1 MDLQLTGK
9 RALVTGST
17 LGIGF
22 ATAMALAREGA
33 FVILNGHSQPHMDE
47 AIKKIRDTDP
57 MVDIKGV
64 TADLSGAD
72 GVSKLINEVSRL
84 DILVNN
90 MGIYNPKP
98 FEDISDDEWFQI
110 FETNVMSG
118 VRLTRHYLPGMKERN
133 WGRIIFISSE
143 SGMSIPPDLIHYGVT
158 KAAYLTMSR
167 GLAEDMSDTGVTVN
181 TVLPGPTHTEG
192 ISEYIRKLADEKHI
206 SRDRLEKEF
215 FQIARPHS
223 SIKRFLEPEE
233 VASLIL
239 YICSPL
245 SSATNGASLRV
256 DGGLVGSG
264 F

>member
-33 FVILNGHSQPHMDE
+33 FVILNGHSQPHMDD

-57 MVDIKGV
+57 TVDIKGV

-90 MGIYNPKP
+90 MGIYSPKP
-98 FEDISDDEWFQI
+98 FEDISDEEWFQI

-143 SGMSIPPDLIHYGVT
+143 SGMSIPPDLIHYGMT
-158 KAAYLTMSR
+158 KAAYLTISR
-167 GLAEDMSDTGVTVN
+167 GLAEDMSGTGVTVN

>member
-33 FVILNGHSQPHMDE
+33 FVILNGHSQPHMD
-47 AIKKIRDTDP
+47 AAVKKIRETDP
-57 MVDIKGV
+57 TVDIKGV
-64 TADLSGAD
+64 TADLSNVD
-72 GVSKLINEVSRL
+72 GVSKLIREIPRI

-98 FEDISDDEWFQI
+98 FQEISDEDWFRI

-118 VRLTRHYLPGMKERN
+118 VRLTRQYLPGMKERN
-133 WGRIIFISSE
+133 WGRVIFISSE
-143 SGMSIPPDLIHYGVT
+143 SGMSIPPDVIHYGMT
-158 KAAYLTMSR
+158 KAAYLTISR
-167 GLAEDMSDTGVTVN
+167 GLAEDVSGTGVTVN
-181 TVLPGPTHTEG
+181 SVLPGPTHTEG
-192 ISEYIRKLADEKHI
+192 VSEYIRKLADEKHI
-206 SRDRLEKEF
+206 SRDRMEKEF

-233 VASLIL
+233 VANLIL

-256 DGGLVGSG
+256 DGGVIGSG